1 MRRVGLERRTMTI
14 ARRLAPCLVL
24 TAATALASDWPQ
36 FLGPNRDATTTDAR
50 LVEGWLR
57 GDLRAL
63 WRAEIGEGYSGVAV
77 VGDRL
82 FGMDKDGA
90 DERLFARRSADGTL
104 LWTARTGRS
113 PADVY
118 GGLGP
123 RGTPALDG
131 ERVFALGAQGDLLA
145 VEAQSGRIAWR
156 RALAVEL
163 GWRPPAEGTSSSPL
177 VADGRVYVLV
187 GGSNG
192 RGLAALDRETG
203 RTLWTSQD
211 DRTSYASPV
220 RWDAHGVAQV
230 LFLGGTTLFSVDPST
245 GRLLWKHAWPTYDF
259 VNAATPL
266 VLPPDRVFVSSGYD
280 QGAALLRVRR
290 SWSGGLAVDEVWR
303 SRVMRNHFNNSVHH
317 DGVLYGFDEALLA
330 AVDAGTG
337 ERLWRERGFGKGS
350 IVRVGRHLVVLSEE
364 GELALLQPSREGAR
378 VLKRQPALNGRSWT
392 PPSVAGGRVFLRGV
406 SELVCLAP

>member
-1 MRRVGLERRTMTI
+1 VTI
-14 ARRLAPCLVL
+14 ARGLAPCLVL
-24 TAATALASDWPQ
+24 GAATALASDWPQ
-36 FLGPNRDATTTDAR
+36 FLGPNRDGTTADAR

-57 GDLRAL
+57 GELRAL
-63 WRAEIGEGYSGVAV
+63 WRAEIGEGYSGVGV

-90 DERLFARRSADGTL
+90 DERLFARRAADGTL
-104 LWTARTGRS
+104 LWTVPTGRS

-123 RGTPALDG
+123 RGTPAVDG
-131 ERVFALGAQGDLLA
+131 DRVFALGAQGELFS
-145 VEAQSGRIAWR
+145 VEASSGRVVWR
-156 RALAVEL
+156 RALAAEL

-187 GGSNG
+187 GGSHG
-192 RGLAALDRETG
+192 RALAALDRETG

-220 RWDAHGVAQV
+220 RWDAHGVAQALV
-230 LFLGGTTLFSVDPST
+230 LGGTTLFSVDPAT
-245 GRLLWKHAWPTYDF
+245 GRLLWKHPWPTYDF

-266 VLPPDRVFVSSGYD
+266 VLAPDRVFISSGYD
-280 QGAALLRVRR
+280 QGAALLRVKPGG
-290 SWSGGLAVDEVWR
+290 SGGLAVEELWR
-303 SRVMRNHFNNSVHH
+303 SGAMKNHFNNSVHFE
-317 DGVLYGFDEALLA
+317 GVLYGFDESLLA
-330 AVDAGTG
+330 ALEAASG

-350 IVRVGRHLVVLSEE
+350 IVLVGRHLLVLSEE
-364 GELALLQPSREGAR
+364 GELALLRPSREGAR

-392 PPSVAGGRVFLRGV
+392 PPSVAGDRVFLRSV
-406 SELVCLAP
+406 SELVCLGP